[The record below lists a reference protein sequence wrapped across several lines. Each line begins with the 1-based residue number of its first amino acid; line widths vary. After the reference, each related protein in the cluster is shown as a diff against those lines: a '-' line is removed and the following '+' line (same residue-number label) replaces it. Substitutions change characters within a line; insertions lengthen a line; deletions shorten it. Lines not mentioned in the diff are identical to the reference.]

1 MKQLKSPWELLP
13 LMVTN
18 LRIPEL
24 HGELISRKILMD
36 RMDLALRFPLT
47 LVSAP
52 AGFGKTTL
60 LSQWAADGRN
70 EKLRDHIAWVGLES
84 DSDVLQFWRYIL
96 TALERLQP
104 WTAGS
109 SLPLLDSSNPPI
121 NTIIKKLVND
131 IAALNDEFVLIL
143 DDYDHVNDPA
153 IHTTLTFLIN
163 HLPPNMHLV
172 LASRSSPPLPLARWR
187 VNNQLY
193 ELREDELRFTPE
205 EMAFFLNEIKRLDLS
220 TQEITALGVRTEG
233 WIAGLQLVA
242 LSLKDSDETTRRQF
256 VFEFAGSQRYILD
269 YLVEEV
275 LQQQPEHIRT
285 FLLQTSV
292 LDRLSA
298 SLCNA
303 VTGEQDGQIVLEH
316 LARAHLFTIPLD
328 HEQHWYRYH
337 HLFRDMLRHR
347 LQQRHPDIVF
357 ELHRRAA
364 AWHAE
369 SGRTDDAVRHACYAQ
384 KWDRVIELIEPEI
397 STAWNRGEI
406 RKIIN
411 WLGQLPASHLDLHPT
426 LSLYYSRALLLGG
439 RMDAAE
445 QRLLESEK
453 VLRQRVTAEPKTEDR
468 LLLWTICAFRTTIAA
483 VTGETTA
490 AQALG
495 NEALSLLPP
504 DQQDIRAHALNS
516 LGVSYYYSGDMDRA
530 AQACSEAVRLAQR
543 VGNLYLAMAAASYQA
558 HSLECEGQ
566 LRQAMK
572 ILEQAL
578 DLSKTPGVAVQ
589 SWIPAASAT
598 CASYGS
604 LLYEWNQLEESEKYL
619 TEAIELGQRLAF
631 GSALWYAYH
640 MLGRIRLAQGDQK
653 NAETMVEQAQ
663 MYRLTYTVPLPER
676 LMDAEQARAS
686 LALGQ
691 LELVE
696 RWATSLQSDRTD
708 TPMFVQEVEDMTLAR
723 FYLLQ
728 NRPEAALTLLD
739 RLRLSAESG
748 GRIGHLIPT
757 LALTAVAQHAQGD
770 TPVATDTLQTA
781 LKMAEPE
788 GYLRTFIDA
797 GQPMAHLL
805 YQTLEL
811 NVLPHYVSRLLTL
824 FPRDHEIKHPDYQPN
839 AISVRANTEPILEP
853 LSERELEVLQWMA
866 TGASNEEIAQ
876 ALIIATT
883 TAKKHVS
890 NIIRKF
896 GVENRTQ
903 AVARG
908 RSLGLCQ

>member
-1 MKQLKSPWELLP
+1 MKQRNSLSKLLP

-18 LRIPEL
+18 LRVPQL
-24 HGELISRKILMD
+24 QGELIPRKVLMN
-36 RMDLALRFPLT
+36 RLDLALNFPLT

-60 LSQWAADGRN
+60 LSQWVVDRRN
-70 EKLRDHIAWVGLES
+70 EKLQDRIAWVSLET
-84 DSDVLQFWRYIL
+84 DSDVLQFWRYII
-96 TALERLQP
+96 TALEGLQP
-104 WTAGS
+104 WTAAS
-109 SLPLLDSSNPPI
+109 SQPLLNSPNPPI

-131 IAALNDEFVLIL
+131 IAALNEELVLIL
-143 DDYDHVNDPA
+143 DDYHYVNDPA
-153 IHTTLTFLIN
+153 IHTTLTFFIN
-163 HLPPNMHLV
+163 HLPSNIHLV

-187 VNNQLY
+187 VNNWLY
-193 ELREDELRFTPE
+193 ELREDEMRFTPE
-205 EMAFFLNEIKRLDLS
+205 EMAIFFNDIKRLDLS
-220 TQEITALGVRTEG
+220 AQQLEALGVRTEG

-242 LSLKDSDETTRRQF
+242 LSLKDSDDISRRQF
-256 VFEFAGSQRYILD
+256 VFEFTGSQRYILD

-275 LQQQPEHIRT
+275 LQQQPENIRT
-285 FLLQTSV
+285 FLLRTSV

-303 VTGEQDGQIVLEH
+303 VTGEKDGQATLEY

-328 HEQHWYRYH
+328 HEGHWYRYH
-337 HLFRDMLRHR
+337 HLFRDVLRHR
-347 LQQRHPDIVF
+347 LQQRQPDIVL

-364 AWHAE
+364 AWYTE
-369 SGRTDDAVRHACYAQ
+369 SGRTDDAIRHAAAAQ
-384 KWDRVIELIEPEI
+384 EWDRAIELIEPSI

-406 RKIIN
+406 RKIIS
-411 WLGQLPASHLDLHPT
+411 WLGKLPTSHLDLHPT

-453 VLRQRVTAEPKTEDR
+453 VLRARLTDEPKTEDR
-468 LLLWTICAFRTTIAA
+468 ILLGTVCAFRTTIAA
-483 VTGETTA
+483 VTGEIST

-504 DQQDIRAHALNS
+504 DHLDIRAHALNS
-516 LGVSYYYSGDMDRA
+516 LGVSYYYSGDMDEA
-530 AQACSEAVRLAQR
+530 AQACSEAVRLATR
-543 VGNLYLAMAAASYQA
+543 VGNLYLAMAAASYLA
-558 HSLECEGQ
+558 HALECDGQ
-566 LRQAMK
+566 LRQAGQV
-572 ILEQAL
+572 LEQAL
-578 DLSKTPGVAVQ
+578 DLSKAPGLPVQ

-604 LLYEWNQLEESEKYL
+604 LLYEWNRLEEAERYL

-640 MLGRIRLAQGDQK
+640 MLGRIKLAQSDQK
-653 NAETMVEQAQ
+653 NAEAMIEQAQ
-663 MYRLTYTVPLPER
+663 MYRLTYTVPLPAR

-691 LELVE
+691 LELAE
-696 RWATSLQSDRTD
+696 RWATSLQSDRPG
-708 TPMFVQEVEDMTLAR
+708 TPGFVHEVEEMTLAR
-723 FYLLQ
+723 LYLRQ
-728 NRPEAALTLLD
+728 GRREAALVLLE
-739 RLRLSAESG
+739 RLRPIAESG
-748 GRIGHLIPT
+748 GRRGHLIQT

-770 TPVATDTLQTA
+770 TQVAIATLHTA
-781 LKMAEPE
+781 LAMAEPE

-797 GQPMAHLL
+797 GQPMAQLL
-805 YQTLEL
+805 YRTLEMGI
-811 NVLPHYVSRLLTL
+811 LPHYVSRLLAL
-824 FPRDHEIKHPDYQPN
+824 FPGDHEIKHPAPIPDP
-839 AISVRANTEPILEP
+839 ISNKPTSEPLIEP

-866 TGASNEEIAQ
+866 SGASNEEIAQ
-876 ALIIATT
+876 RLVISTA

-890 NIIRKF
+890 NILRKF